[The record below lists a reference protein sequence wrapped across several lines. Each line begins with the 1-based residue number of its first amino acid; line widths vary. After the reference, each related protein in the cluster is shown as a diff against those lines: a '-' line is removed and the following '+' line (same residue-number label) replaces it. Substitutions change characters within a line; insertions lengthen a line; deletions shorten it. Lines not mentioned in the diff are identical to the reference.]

1 MVAGRNMAPDDIFL
15 SVMARP
21 NVKPGQQEGELHL
34 KFALSPNT
42 LQLNPE
48 RGLNVHIYPIRRTT
62 REYYSLTNG
71 NIDIDVL
78 DGYGF
83 KVCNRI
89 TAERIPYFSISGIL
103 SK

>member
-42 LQLNPE
+42 LHL
-48 RGLNVHIYPIRRTT
+48 YPIRRTT